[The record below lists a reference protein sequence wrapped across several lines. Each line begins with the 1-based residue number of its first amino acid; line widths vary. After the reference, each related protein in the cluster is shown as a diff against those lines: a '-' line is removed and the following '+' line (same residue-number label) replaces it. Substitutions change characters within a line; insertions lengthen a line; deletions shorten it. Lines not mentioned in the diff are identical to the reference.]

1 LRAMRRSAGVLL
13 KGNGL
18 PTDLLLSSGKD
29 R

>member
-1 LRAMRRSAGVLL
+1 MRRSAGVLL